1 MIIES
6 CVENLDEAVHAV
18 NNGAHQVEICRDQAH
33 DGLTPDENELIKII
47 STIKIPCKV
56 MIRSRAGDFFYT
68 HEEIQDMIREIQRLK
83 SYRIDGFVFGALSHG
98 DIGNITLDMASIY
111 QICKAAYPI
120 PVTIHK
126 AIDLCTYILKEV
138 EKLKNVNNVKFIL
151 SSGGA
156 KDAAS
161 GLQTLNA
168 MQKQAGDSLQV
179 IAAGKITKDNLPSLS
194 KKLKLNYF
202 HGRKIV

>member
-18 NNGAHQVEICRDQAH
+18 NNGAHQVEICRDLAH

-83 SYRIDGFVFGALSHG
+83 SYRIDGFVFGALSH
-98 DIGNITLDMASIY
+98 
-111 QICKAAYPI
+111 AAYPI

-126 AIDLCTYILKEV
+126 AIDLCTDILKEV